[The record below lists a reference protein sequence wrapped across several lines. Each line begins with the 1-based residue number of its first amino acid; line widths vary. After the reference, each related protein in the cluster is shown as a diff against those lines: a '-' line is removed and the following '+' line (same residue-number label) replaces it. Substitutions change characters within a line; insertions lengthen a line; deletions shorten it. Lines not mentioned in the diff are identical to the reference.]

1 MRNILKSAVISEKS
15 TADLE
20 FGKFTFFVDI
30 SANKVEIKHYFKKE
44 FDVDVLSVNI
54 LNFKPKT
61 KRKGKKIYKTSAR
74 KKAFVTIDKS
84 NNLDK
89 IKSLF

>member
-1 MRNILKSAVISEKS
+1 MKNIVKSVVISEKS
-15 TADLE
+15 TVDIE
-20 FGKFTFFVDI
+20 SSKFTFLVDI
-30 SANKVEIKHYFKKE
+30 STNKVEIKHYFKKE

-54 LNFKPKT
+54 SNLKPKT

>member
-44 FDVDVLSVNI
+44 FDVDPDKDHGSI
-54 LNFKPKT
+54 
-61 KRKGKKIYKTSAR
+61 TS
-74 KKAFVTIDKS
+74 
-84 NNLDK
+84 
-89 IKSLF
+89 